1 MKTLF
6 ILLLGISLNSFA
18 LNKVHYENA
27 ELLTRCAAN
36 AAYMQT
42 LDKNNYQISTIRK
55 PTLDHMQK
63 LINAGIASFALSG
76 ENLSAAEQYGYEIGM
91 SYSGDKRSIPEL
103 NKEFNSCARIDI
115 DNLLEFYNSLK

>member
-1 MKTLF
+1 MKILF

-36 AAYMQT
+36 AAYMQA
-42 LDKNNYQISTIRK
+42 LEKKNYKISTIRK

-63 LINAGIASFALSG
+63 LINAGISSFVLSG
-76 ENLSAAEQYGYEIGM
+76 TNWAAAEQYSYEIGM
-91 SYSGDKRSIPEL
+91 SYNGGRISIPEL
-103 NKEFNSCARIDI
+103 NKEFNSCARLDI
-115 DNLLEFYNSLK
+115 DNLLEFFNSPK